1 MNSVKALFTR
11 RETEIADLLSRG
23 LSEKEIAEKLNISSA
38 TVNNHTRNIREK
50 FGLSKSSEIILLY
63 ISIVKGKPFNI
74 KNIRNYGIGSILI
87 FLNVCEII

>member
-1 MNSVKALFTR
+1 MDSVKASFTR

-23 LSEKEIAEKLNISSA
+23 LSEKEIAEKLNVSSA

-63 ISIVKGKPFNI
+63 ISIVKGKPFNL
-74 KNIRNYGIGSILI
+74 NSIRKLGIGSILI
-87 FLNVCEII
+87 FLNVCDII